1 MNYNTFTKEE
11 LITELSALKKE
22 NERLKESFEQKINER
37 DWAHRKFRMLFER
50 SPIGMALVDHKSGE
64 FLEVNDAV
72 LKSSGYT
79 RDEFMNLSY
88 WDITPIE
95 YEAQEKAQIETL
107 NKTCSFGPNTKEYI
121 RKDGTRYPISISG
134 ALFTEINGE
143 KVVWGIIED
152 ITERKKAEQTIRE
165 QNEKLKSLNAA
176 KNRFLT
182 ILAHDLKS
190 PFTSLLGLFEL
201 ILLKYNEYSRKELM
215 EYIRMMNTV
224 TQNTYSLLNDI
235 LLWIKADS
243 NKVEFKPERIDINL
257 IYNEIIESFLPIA
270 KTKEITIIK
279 RIQEYDNLYADKN
292 MLKTILRN
300 LISNA
305 IKFTHKK
312 GTVEIN
318 TQIKE
323 NIYQTTVSDTG
334 IGISSDRLEE
344 IFKVATNSSTTGT
357 FDEKGTGLGLLI
369 CKEFVEKHGGSIQ
382 VKSIAGQGSSFTF
395 EFPVTK

>member
-11 LITELSALKKE
+11 LITELSALKNE

-107 NKTCSFGPNTKEYI
+107 NKTGSFGPNTKEYI

-152 ITERKKAEQTIRE
+152 ITERKK
-165 QNEKLKSLNAA
+165 QNKQYENKMKS
-176 KNRFLT
+176 
-182 ILAHDLKS
+182 
-190 PFTSLLGLFEL
+190 
-201 ILLKYNEYSRKELM
+201 
-215 EYIRMMNTV
+215 
-224 TQNTYSLLNDI
+224 
-235 LLWIKADS
+235 
-243 NKVEFKPERIDINL
+243 
-257 IYNEIIESFLPIA
+257 
-270 KTKEITIIK
+270 
-279 RIQEYDNLYADKN
+279 
-292 MLKTILRN
+292 
-300 LISNA
+300 
-305 IKFTHKK
+305 
-312 GTVEIN
+312 
-318 TQIKE
+318 
-323 NIYQTTVSDTG
+323 
-334 IGISSDRLEE
+334 
-344 IFKVATNSSTTGT
+344 
-357 FDEKGTGLGLLI
+357 
-369 CKEFVEKHGGSIQ
+369 
-382 VKSIAGQGSSFTF
+382 
-395 EFPVTK
+395 

>member
-1 MNYNTFTKEE
+1 
-11 LITELSALKKE
+11 
-22 NERLKESFEQKINER
+22 
-37 DWAHRKFRMLFER
+37 
-50 SPIGMALVDHKSGE
+50 
-64 FLEVNDAV
+64 
-72 LKSSGYT
+72 
-79 RDEFMNLSY
+79 
-88 WDITPIE
+88 
-95 YEAQEKAQIETL
+95 
-107 NKTCSFGPNTKEYI
+107 
-121 RKDGTRYPISISG
+121 
-134 ALFTEINGE
+134 
-143 KVVWGIIED
+143 
-152 ITERKKAEQTIRE
+152 
-165 QNEKLKSLNAA
+165 
-176 KNRFLT
+176 
-182 ILAHDLKS
+182 
-190 PFTSLLGLFEL
+190 
-201 ILLKYNEYSRKELM
+201 M

-270 KTKEITIIK
+270 KTKEITLIK

-323 NIYQTTVSDTG
+323 NVYQTTVSDTG